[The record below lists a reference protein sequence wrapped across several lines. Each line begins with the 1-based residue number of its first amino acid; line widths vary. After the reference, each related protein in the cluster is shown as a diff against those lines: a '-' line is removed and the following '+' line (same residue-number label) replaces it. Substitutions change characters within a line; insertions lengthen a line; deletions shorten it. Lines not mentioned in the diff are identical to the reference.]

1 MADTYT
7 LTIESD
13 SEHEDETVEVPQG
26 AIDALAQDD
35 DSPTVMA
42 GDLVMLGLAQ
52 QLHANVFHSEQAPS
66 EQIQQ
71 ANEDLDELFEDRF
84 GMTFEEMAGHE
95 H

>member
-7 LTIESD
+7 LTVASD
-13 SEHEDETVEVPQG
+13 SDHEDETLEVPQA

-42 GDLVMLGLAQ
+42 ADLVMLGLAQ
-52 QLHANVFHSEQAPS
+52 QLHANVFHTEGETPEAI
-66 EQIQQ
+66 ER
-71 ANEDLDELFEDRF
+71 ANEDLGERFEERF